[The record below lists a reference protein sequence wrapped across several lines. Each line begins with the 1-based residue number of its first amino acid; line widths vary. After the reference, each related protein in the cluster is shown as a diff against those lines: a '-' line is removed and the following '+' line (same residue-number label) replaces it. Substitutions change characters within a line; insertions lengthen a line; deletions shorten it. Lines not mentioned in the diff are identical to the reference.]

1 MATILCLHVIAH
13 AGEYLCIATAN
24 GRLGLHSRAG
34 AFLGDIA
41 EVDSRVEHI
50 SLEPGG
56 PKIAIACQD
65 GSLAMLQLTF
75 LTVHS
80 LYQNLYASR

>member
-1 MATILCLHVIAH
+1 MPKEFAH
-13 AGEYLCIATAN
+13 AGEFLCIATAN

-34 AFLGDIA
+34 AFLRDIA
-41 EVDSRVEHI
+41 KVDSRVEHI

-75 LTVHS
+75 LMVHS
-80 LYQNLYASR
+80 LYQNLYAFR